1 MADSRTVMLNT
12 SVTIQITETVD
23 VSLDIME
30 GDVMGAIVPRT
41 ISRSINI
48 SGNITEITVAD
59 HLPLLFDRDTQIPL
73 MSANFI
79 PSTSPT
85 DGG

>member
-59 HLPLLFDRDTQIPL
+59 HLPLLFHRDTQIPL